1 MSKNVVV
8 LDEVDFK
15 KAIDEIN
22 IRIQAID
29 EYLGTDDVTKLSE
42 QFVMRLPKK
51 YIRTASHFKEKLAFI
66 DNEVLRKNISYHF
79 QLSDLNSF
87 MLNRMHVWGV
97 VRNLVV
103 KFQVVNMGAIAEA
116 ILVSVTPKKCK
127 TKNLRIAFLIEGNH
141 ISEELKSEID
151 WLWSIRNGVHIHEIN
166 QSEIG
171 AYTDEMFDRSMSAV
185 KGLIEAV
192 VQMKN

>member
-1 MSKNVVV
+1 MSKNFIV
-8 LDEVDFK
+8 LNDCDFK

-22 IRIQAID
+22 VRIQAID
-29 EYLGTDDVTKLSE
+29 EYLGPNDVSKLLE
-42 QFVMRLPKK
+42 QFLIRLPKK
-51 YIRTASHFKEKLAFI
+51 YIRTASHFKEQLAFL
-66 DNEVLRKNISYHF
+66 DNEVLRRNISYHF
-79 QLSDLNSF
+79 QLSDLNSY

-97 VRNLVV
+97 LRDLVV
-103 KFQVVNMGAIAEA
+103 KFQVINMGAIAEA
-116 ILVSVTPKKCK
+116 ILASVTPKKCK
-127 TKNLRIAFLIEGNH
+127 TKNLRIAFLSEGNH
-141 ISEELKSEID
+141 ISEELKFEID

-192 VQMKN
+192 VQMKK